1 MSQTPDPLAGV
12 MIQSREIYDAIVR
25 LTGRVDVL
33 IAQHDEHKNKI
44 QDHESRIRNLEI
56 NRWPLSSLTILIA
69 LAAIALTVFNLL
81 TK

>member
-1 MSQTPDPLAGV
+1 MSMTPDPLAGV

-44 QDHESRIRNLEI
+44 QDHESRIRNLEVS
-56 NRWPLSSLTILIA
+56 RWPLSSLTIIIA
-69 LAAIALTVFNLL
+69 LAALGFAVMNYLTN
-81 TK
+81 